1 MNKDNFGLIEGFG
14 LKGNRSVLSFLL
26 LLGLL
31 VLSSLGLKGSHSLH
45 TSFIKEDGSLWGAGN
60 NSKGQLG
67 DGTTSNRSSPVQALF
82 GGVIAV
88 SSGEYHTMFVKDDF
102 TLWGIGQNGNGQLGD
117 GSTTDRPAPVQI
129 SSNVHSVSCGY
140 QHTIF

>member
-45 TSFIKEDGSLWGAGN
+45 TSFIKEDGSLWMDRC
-60 NSKGQLG
+60 LF
-67 DGTTSNRSSPVQALF
+67 SPHEWLDLPHRF
-82 GGVIAV
+82 GMG
-88 SSGEYHTMFVKDDF
+88 
-102 TLWGIGQNGNGQLGD
+102 L
-117 GSTTDRPAPVQI
+117 
-129 SSNVHSVSCGY
+129 CGGR
-140 QHTIF
+140 